1 MGPEGPMPGV
11 AGGMMPPYDMGTP
24 PMREMPGMLQPMPV
38 GTLATALAN
47 ANPEQQR
54 TVWFLLFKNYL
65 YMHMLISRISIF
77 IVQMTSPNHS
87 NQSPLLTN
95 KNFKFQIYLVS
106 SQWPKNEVISLNL
119 GALFV

>member
-1 MGPEGPMPGV
+1 MFPRGRMYRYPPGRSMGPEGPMPGV
-11 AGGMMPPYDMGTP
+11 AGGMMPPYDMGAP
-24 PMREMPGMLQPMPV
+24 PMREMPGMMQPMPV

-65 YMHMLISRISIF
+65 YMHMLTSRIYIF
-77 IVQMTSPNHS
+77 IVQMTNPNHS

-95 KNFKFQIYLVS
+95 KNLSSKFI
-106 SQWPKNEVISLNL
+106 
-119 GALFV
+119 